1 MGLRLAI
8 SFLLLLFIGM
18 LAFQNPNTISIHFFS
33 DFNLPVP
40 AFIAVILIT
49 GIILGKLLLIKP
61 GPESE
66 STPSRSEGKPDS
78 SNSNLFVGN
87 LARNIRK
94 DDLQNAFSE
103 YGPVKSI
110 KIITDKHS
118 GNPRGFGFVE
128 MEDEAGAKNAIK
140 NLNGYELNGK
150 AINVNV
156 AHTRTGGQRGRG
168 SRRNYR

>member
-1 MGLRLAI
+1 MGLRLAT
-8 SFLLLLFIGM
+8 SFILLFLTGI

-33 DFNLPVP
+33 DFSVPVP
-40 AFIAVILIT
+40 AFIAAVLIT
-49 GIILGKLLLIKP
+49 GIIIGKLLPLKSGIKRA
-61 GPESE
+61 
-66 STPSRSEGKPDS
+66 PSRSEGKPAS

-94 DDLQNAFSE
+94 DDLQNAFSK
-103 YGPVKSI
+103 YGAVKSV

-118 GNPRGFGFVE
+118 GNPRGFGFIE
-128 MEDEAGAKNAIK
+128 MEDESGAKNAIK

-156 AHTRTGGQRGRG
+156 AHTRTSGQRSRG
-168 SRRNYR
+168 SRQRNYR